1 MSSSASGESVPWSGD
16 LPPIQ
21 HPMSDDVASM
31 VIDDTRDRMARAVE
45 RARTEF
51 GSIRTG
57 RAAPALVE
65 KIPVEYYGSDVP
77 LQQLAGFSV
86 PEARML
92 VISPFD
98 KGSIGAIEKAIRQSD
113 LGLNPSNDGNNIRLS
128 FPPLTAERRKEYVKI
143 VKGMAEDGRIAVRN
157 LRRSGRQELEA
168 FEKDGELSEDEL
180 ARAEKELDKVTHA
193 AEAEIDAALAHKEH
207 ELLED

>member
-1 MSSSASGESVPWSGD
+1 
-16 LPPIQ
+16 
-21 HPMSDDVASM
+21 MSDDMASM
-31 VIDDTRDRMARAVE
+31 VIDDTKERMARAVV
-45 RARTEF
+45 RARSEF

-98 KGSIGAIEKAIRQSD
+98 KGAMAAIEKAIRQSD

-128 FPPLTAERRKEYVKI
+128 FPPLTAERRKEYVRV
-143 VKGMAEDGRIAVRN
+143 VKGMAEEGRIAVRN
-157 LRRSGRQELEA
+157 LRRSGRHELEA
-168 FEKDGELSEDEL
+168 FQKDGELSEDEL
-180 ARAEKELDKVTHA
+180 ARAEKDLDKVTQA
-193 AEAEIDAALAHKEH
+193 AEAEIDAALAAKEQ

>member
-1 MSSSASGESVPWSGD
+1 
-16 LPPIQ
+16 
-21 HPMSDDVASM
+21 MSDDMASM
-31 VIDDTRDRMARAVE
+31 VIDDTKERMGRAVT

-98 KGSIGAIEKAIRQSD
+98 KGAMAAIEKAIRQSD

-128 FPPLTAERRKEYVKI
+128 FPPLTAERRKEYVRI

-180 ARAEKELDKVTHA
+180 SRAEKDLDKVTQA
-193 AEAEIDAALAHKEH
+193 AEAEIDAALAAKEQ

>member
-1 MSSSASGESVPWSGD
+1 
-16 LPPIQ
+16 
-21 HPMSDDVASM
+21 MSDDMASM
-31 VIDDTRDRMARAVE
+31 VIDDTKDRMGRAVQ
-45 RARTEF
+45 RARSEF

-98 KGSIGAIEKAIRQSD
+98 KGAMGAIEKAIRQSD
-113 LGLNPSNDGNNIRLS
+113 LGLNPSNDGNNIRLT
-128 FPPLTAERRKEYVKI
+128 FPPLTAERRKEYVRI

-157 LRRSGRQELEA
+157 LRRAGRQELEA

-193 AEAEIDAALAHKEH
+193 AEAEIDAALASKEQ

>member
-1 MSSSASGESVPWSGD
+1 
-16 LPPIQ
+16 
-21 HPMSDDVASM
+21 MSDDMASM
-31 VIDDTRDRMARAVE
+31 VIDDTKERMARAVT

-51 GSIRTG
+51 GTIRTG

-65 KIPVEYYGSDVP
+65 QIPVEYYGSDVP

-98 KGSIGAIEKAIRQSD
+98 KGSMGAIEKAIRQSD
-113 LGLNPSNDGNNIRLS
+113 LGLNPSNDGNNIRLT
-128 FPPLTAERRKEYVKI
+128 FPPLTAERRKEYVRI
-143 VKGMAEDGRIAVRN
+143 VKGMAEEGRIAVRN
-157 LRRSGRQELEA
+157 LRRSGRQELES
-168 FEKDGELSEDEL
+168 FEKDGDLSEDEL
-180 ARAEKELDKVTHA
+180 TRAEKELDKVTQA
-193 AEAEIDAALAHKEH
+193 AEAEIDAALAHKEQ

>member
-1 MSSSASGESVPWSGD
+1 
-16 LPPIQ
+16 
-21 HPMSDDVASM
+21 MSDDTASM
-31 VIDDTRDRMARAVE
+31 VIDDVRDRMDRAVE
-45 RARTEF
+45 RARSEF
-51 GSIRTG
+51 ASIRTG

-65 KIPVEYYGSDVP
+65 KIPVEYYGSEVP

-92 VISPFD
+92 VIAPFD
-98 KGSIGAIEKAIRQSD
+98 KGAMADIEKALRRSD
-113 LGLNPSNDGNNIRLS
+113 LGLNPSNDGNNIRLT
-128 FPPLTAERRKEYVKI
+128 FPPLTAERRKEYVRI
-143 VKGMAEDGRIAVRN
+143 VKQMAEDGRIAVRN

-180 ARAEKELDKVTHA
+180 TRAEKELDKVTHA
-193 AEAEIDAALAHKEH
+193 AEAEIDAALAHKEQ

>member
-1 MSSSASGESVPWSGD
+1 VSSPVSGESVPWSGD
-16 LPPIQ
+16 PDPTDR
-21 HPMSDDVASM
+21 PMSEEMASM
-31 VIDDTRDRMARAVE
+31 VIDDTKERMARAVS
-45 RARTEF
+45 RARSEF

-128 FPPLTAERRKEYVKI
+128 FPPLTAERRREYVKV
-143 VKGMAEDGRIAVRN
+143 VKGMAEEGRIAVRN

-168 FEKDGELSEDEL
+168 FQKDGELSEDEL
-180 ARAEKELDKVTHA
+180 ARAEKGLDKVTQA
-193 AEAEIDAALAHKEH
+193 AEAEIDAALAHKEQ

>member
-31 VIDDTRDRMARAVE
+31 VIDDTKERMARAVS
-45 RARTEF
+45 RARSEF

-98 KGSIGAIEKAIRQSD
+98 KGAMGAIEKAIRQSD
-113 LGLNPSNDGNNIRLS
+113 LGLNPSNDGTNIRLT
-128 FPPLTAERRKEYVKI
+128 FPPLTAERRKEYVRV
-143 VKGMAEDGRIAVRN
+143 VKGMAEDGRIAIRN
-157 LRRSGRQELEA
+157 LRRAGRQELEA

-180 ARAEKELDKVTHA
+180 ARAEKDLDKVTHA
-193 AEAEIDAALAHKEH
+193 AEAEIDAALAHKEQ

>member
-1 MSSSASGESVPWSGD
+1 MNSDMASM
-16 LPPIQ
+16 LI
-21 HPMSDDVASM
+21 DDVK
-31 VIDDTRDRMARAVE
+31 DRMSKVVVHTRAD
-45 RARTEF
+45 F
-51 GSIRTG
+51 GHIRTG

-65 KIPVEYYGSDVP
+65 KLPVEYFGATVP

-92 VISPFD
+92 VISPYD
-98 KGSIGAIEKAIRQSD
+98 KTSMGAIEKAIRISD
-113 LGLNPSNDGNNIRLS
+113 LGLNPSNDGNAIRLS
-128 FPPLTAERRKEYVKI
+128 FPPLTSERRKEFVKV
-143 VKGMAEDGRIAVRN
+143 VKNMAEDGRISVRG

-180 ARAEKELDKVTHA
+180 ARAQKELDKLTQA
-193 AEAEIDAALAHKEH
+193 AEAEIDVALGHKEQ